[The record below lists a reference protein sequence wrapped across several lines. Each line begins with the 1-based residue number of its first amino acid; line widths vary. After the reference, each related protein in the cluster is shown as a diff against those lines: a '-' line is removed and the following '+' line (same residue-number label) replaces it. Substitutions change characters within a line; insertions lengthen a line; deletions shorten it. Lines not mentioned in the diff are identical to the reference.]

1 MKPEVELK
9 QDEMSKVV
17 KVYRR
22 YYRGEWYISETPQP
36 NYNIVSYYATKVK
49 TRLYYDTEEE
59 AQERADKYNKRL
71 KAYKKGQ
78 QTPFPSTISWYFF
91 NSTEVQNPLIWW
103 HDSGS
108 WLYAH
113 GYDDWDTEELLED
126 EMLFPYD
133 DYGHTT
139 VDFFNVL
146 FNTEAFSE
154 YEMKVDDN
162 GNYKIFIKEEV

>member
-22 YYRGEWYISETPQP
+22 YYRGKWYISETPQP
-36 NYNIVSYYATKVK
+36 SYDIVSYYATKVK
-49 TRLYYDTEEE
+49 THLYYDTEEE

-78 QTPFPSTISWYFF
+78 QSPFPSTISWYFF
-91 NSTEVQNPLIWW
+91 NNTEVQNPLIWW

-126 EMLFPYD
+126 EMFFPYD

-146 FNTEAFSE
+146 FATEAFSE
-154 YEMKVDDN
+154 YEMKVDED
-162 GNYKIFIKEEV
+162 GKYKIFIKEKV